1 MQIGTGGV
9 PARRGGTRGPPVFL
23 TLATLEEWRMGRV
36 VGFLGPAGAGALA
49 LLHKSGYGA

>member
-9 PARRGGTRGPPVFL
+9 PARRGGTRGPAAFF
-23 TLATLEEWRMGRV
+23 TLAALEGRRMACV